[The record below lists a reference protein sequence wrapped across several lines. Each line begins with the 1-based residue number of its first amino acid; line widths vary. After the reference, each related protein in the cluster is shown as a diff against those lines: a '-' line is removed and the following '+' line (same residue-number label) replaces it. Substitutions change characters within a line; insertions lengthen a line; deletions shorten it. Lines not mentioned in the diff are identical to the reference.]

1 MKENKKKDK
10 LLFGTHCVILDVKSE
25 GRALEILCQFQFP
38 KKTIFKFS

>member
-10 LLFGTHCVILDVKSE
+10 LFFGTDCVILDVKSE
-25 GRALEILCQFQFP
+25 GRALEILCWFQFQ